1 MLQDNWPLVL
11 LGLRIGVAAA
21 LYLFV
26 LVCIRALRAEVRA
39 RTMPYAIAVPTR
51 GVATP
56 SAPAPTARVEVVP
69 RDAPA
74 RVGDHLEVLAY
85 TGEGGGPGRLAGR
98 SYALRGP
105 ALIGRSAGSTIVLPE
120 RQVSSRHARVFP
132 DGGAWWVEDLGSTN
146 GTYIGSRRVSGRE
159 RLDPSTEVR
168 FGPVVARLVR
178 DTARTGAR

>member
-21 LYLFV
+21 LYLFL
-26 LVCIRALRAEVRA
+26 LVAIRALRAEVRA
-39 RTMPYAIAVPTR
+39 RTMPYAIAIPTR
-51 GVATP
+51 TVAA
-56 SAPAPTARVEVVP
+56 SAPVSMTRVEVATTA
-69 RDAPA
+69 APVRA
-74 RVGDHLEVLAY
+74 GDHLEVLAY

-132 DGGAWWVEDLGSTN
+132 DRGAWWVEDLGSTN
-146 GTYIGSRRVSGRE
+146 GTYIGSHRVSGRE
-159 RLDPSTEVR
+159 RLDPSAEVR

-178 DTARTGAR
+178 DTPRNGAR